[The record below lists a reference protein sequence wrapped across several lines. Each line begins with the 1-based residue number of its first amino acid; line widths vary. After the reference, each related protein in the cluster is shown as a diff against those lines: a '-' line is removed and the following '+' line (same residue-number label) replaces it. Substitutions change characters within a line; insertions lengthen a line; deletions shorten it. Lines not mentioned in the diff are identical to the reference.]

1 MREEFLAEMRKAGW
15 GTNRGRWDWTRN
27 DGGYYGAPARYRL
40 LMSRILATVRGR
52 MQELLLG
59 ELASSGDEPIPP
71 QFQEFVDRYQQV
83 LSREGKSLPKKPERS
98 TSEAA
103 AP

>member
-1 MREEFLAEMRKAGW
+1 MWSNQHLVFESLS
-15 GTNRGRWDWTRN
+15 
-27 DGGYYGAPARYRL
+27 AP
-40 LMSRILATVRGR
+40 

-59 ELASSGDEPIPP
+59 DLTASGDEPIPP
-71 QFQEFVDRYQQV
+71 QYQEFVDRYQQV
-83 LSREGKSLPKKPERS
+83 LTTEGKAVKQPANT